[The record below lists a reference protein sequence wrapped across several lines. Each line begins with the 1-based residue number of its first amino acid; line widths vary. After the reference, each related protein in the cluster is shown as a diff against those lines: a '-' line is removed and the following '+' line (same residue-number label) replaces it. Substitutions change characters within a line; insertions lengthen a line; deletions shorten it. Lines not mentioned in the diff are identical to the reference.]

1 MRDRREWYSLQW
13 PVRGTFFR
21 LQVYER
27 VRISLAEVHEKLE
40 ISVIGPKGLTDKQ
53 IFKGQTSWL
62 SDLFIYLFIKCSA
75 FTAV

>member
-1 MRDRREWYSLQW
+1 MFGVRDRREWYSLQW

-40 ISVIGPKGLTDKQ
+40 ISVIGPKGLTDINRFFRDKLL
-53 IFKGQTSWL
+53 G
-62 SDLFIYLFIKCSA
+62 
-75 FTAV
+75 

>member
-27 VRISLAEVHEKLE
+27 VGISLVEVHEKLE
-40 ISVIGPKGLTDKQ
+40 ISLKGLKGLTDVDRFLRDKLL
-53 IFKGQTSWL
+53 G
-62 SDLFIYLFIKCSA
+62 
-75 FTAV
+75 

>member
-27 VRISLAEVHEKLE
+27 VGISLVEVHEKLE
-40 ISVIGPKGLTDKQ
+40 ISVIGPKGLTD
-53 IFKGQTSWL
+53 ITSYVKGVSLVIRT
-62 SDLFIYLFIKCSA
+62 
-75 FTAV
+75 

>member
-1 MRDRREWYSLQW
+1 MFGVRDRREWYSLQW

-40 ISVIGPKGLTDKQ
+40 ISVKGPKGLTDINRFFRDKLL
-53 IFKGQTSWL
+53 G
-62 SDLFIYLFIKCSA
+62 
-75 FTAV
+75 